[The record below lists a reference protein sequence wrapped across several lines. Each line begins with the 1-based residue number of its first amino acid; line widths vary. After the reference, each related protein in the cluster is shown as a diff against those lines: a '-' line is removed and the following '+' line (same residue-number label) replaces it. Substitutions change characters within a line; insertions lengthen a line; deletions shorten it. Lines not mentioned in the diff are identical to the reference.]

1 MCPIWNTLSVRNM
14 EHVHDTT
21 TDDNDTELYLFCD
34 DTYKRDNNNES
45 GFNIFAIFIGIT
57 ENVLQVH
64 HSRAQYIENE
74 GH

>member
-21 TDDNDTELYLFCD
+21 TNDNDTELYLFCD

-57 ENVLQVH
+57 DASDASFTCSIHRKRGPL
-64 HSRAQYIENE
+64 I
-74 GH
+74 